1 MGSATRQALESSRAA
16 LAALGGQVDLATAEQ
31 LFAASRAIGGSIQL
45 QAILADRS
53 TDADRKRAAIN
64 AVFGPTL
71 NATALALL
79 SNAASTRWSNND
91 EMLGGIE
98 DLGLRVAAE
107 SAADGTSVE
116 AELFAF
122 GRAVSSY
129 ADLELAVSSKL
140 GSTEAK
146 VKLVDALLGGKASE
160 QTVAIV
166 RHLVQQPR
174 GRRIGALLRYAA
186 SVVAD
191 QSGLAVATVTSARP
205 IAAEQ
210 LTRLQAGLSKTYG
223 RELRLNPVVD
233 PRVIGGIRV
242 QVGDDVI
249 DGSVASKLTDLRL
262 QLTGA

>member
-1 MGSATRQALESSRAA
+1 MGSATRQALRSSRAA

-31 LFAASRAIGGSIQL
+31 LFAAARAIGGSIQL
-45 QAILADRS
+45 RAILADRS
-53 TDADRKRAAIN
+53 TDADRKKSAIR
-64 AVFGPTL
+64 AVFGASL
-71 NATALALL
+71 NATALELL
-79 SNAASTRWSNND
+79 SNAASSRWSNDD
-91 EMLGGIE
+91 ELLGGIE
-98 DLGLRVAAE
+98 DLGLRVAAK
-107 SAADGTSVE
+107 SAEPGTSIE

-122 GRAVSSY
+122 SRAIGSN

-140 GSTEAK
+140 GTTAAK
-146 VKLVDALLGGKASE
+146 VQLVDTLLTGKASAP
-160 QTVAIV
+160 TIVIV

-191 QSGLAVATVTSARP
+191 QSGLAVATVTTARP

-210 LTRLQAGLSKTYG
+210 LNRLQAGLSRSYG
-223 RELRLNPVVD
+223 RALRLNPIVD

-249 DGSVASKLTDLRL
+249 DGSVASKLTDLRF
-262 QLTGA
+262 QLTGM